1 MSAPVRLAD
10 ARHLI
15 DGREVDSVSGR
26 TFATIDPSTGTELA
40 RVAFG
45 EAEDV
50 DRAVQSARRAFQAGS
65 WSRLSPGERA
75 KRMRRLA
82 DLIHAD
88 ADRIGAIE
96 SRDTGKPLGQATAEV
111 HVGAD
116 FLTYFAGHAELPDG
130 RTYPVDAGYFVY
142 SKREPYGVVGAISP
156 WNYPFL
162 LACWKTA
169 PALAVG
175 NSVVL
180 KMAEQTPLST
190 SELGRLALEA
200 GIPAGVL
207 NIVHGD
213 GPTTGASLV
222 AHPHVPKLTFTGS
235 TAVGQAIL
243 RSAADHVK
251 SVHLELGGKTPNLIF
266 ADADIDQAVAGSLFT
281 AFYNTGQICT
291 SGSRLLVERSVADRV
306 IAAFVERAGRIR
318 VGDPAA
324 GGTQLGPLISAEQH
338 ARVTGYIA
346 EGLREGA
353 TLALGGGRGA
363 VEGSNGYYVEPT
375 IFTGVRPGMRIAQEE
390 IFGPVL
396 SVITFDDEEEALRIA
411 NDVMYGLA
419 ATVWTTD
426 LRRAFRVAEKLE
438 AGIIWT
444 NCPHYLPVN
453 VPYEGHKLSG
463 LGEDLGIEALQTFTH
478 LKTHA
483 INHGGG
489 SMGWA

>member
-1 MSAPVRLAD
+1 MLFRSFLA
-10 ARHLI
+10 
-15 DGREVDSVSGR
+15 
-26 TFATIDPSTGTELA
+26 GT
-40 RVAFG
+40 
-45 EAEDV
+45 
-50 DRAVQSARRAFQAGS
+50 
-65 WSRLSPGERA
+65 WSRLAPGERA

-82 DLIHAD
+82 ELIHAA

-222 AHPHVPKLTFTGS
+222 AHPLVPKLTFTGS

-306 IAAFVERAGRIR
+306 IEIGRAH
-318 VGDPAA
+318 V
-324 GGTQLGPLISAEQH
+324 
-338 ARVTGYIA
+338 
-346 EGLREGA
+346 
-353 TLALGGGRGA
+353 
-363 VEGSNGYYVEPT
+363 
-375 IFTGVRPGMRIAQEE
+375 
-390 IFGPVL
+390 
-396 SVITFDDEEEALRIA
+396 
-411 NDVMYGLA
+411 
-419 ATVWTTD
+419 
-426 LRRAFRVAEKLE
+426 
-438 AGIIWT
+438 
-444 NCPHYLPVN
+444 
-453 VPYEGHKLSG
+453 
-463 LGEDLGIEALQTFTH
+463 
-478 LKTHA
+478 
-483 INHGGG
+483 
-489 SMGWA
+489 